1 MKGALKLTTIRGIKL
16 SIHWTFVLLLAWIV
30 LQNVKSGLALGPVVW
45 TLIFVLGI
53 FVCVILHELGHA
65 LMAKQFGIRT
75 RDITLYPIGGVARL
89 ESMPRKPKEELL
101 VALAGP
107 AVNLAIALMLYPLVN
122 FKSIPSEETLSQVG
136 PANFLFALA
145 VVNIWLALFN
155 LVPAFPMDGGRVFR
169 AFLSFWMD
177 RATATKAAAMLGQLI
192 AIGFI
197 FIGFYTNPF
206 LIFIGLFII
215 LGAQSESNYAQAE
228 ALMEGH
234 TVADLTMHEMPL
246 IPPETTVAQL
256 VSEVLNSQK
265 KNFVVWDGQK
275 ALGVVTQLDA
285 IKSLGDRGENA
296 RVREFMQTDI
306 LYLPASMPVADAIVK
321 MQSSGRTV
329 ALVREAEQVVGMVDN
344 DNLVEFILIQRAKQ
358 RTHTVAEKN

>member
-1 MKGALKLTTIRGIKL
+1 MKGTLRLARIKGIQVT
-16 SIHWTFVLLLAWIV
+16 IHWTFVLLLAWIV
-30 LQNVKSGLALGPVVW
+30 LQNVKSGLAVGPVMW
-45 TLIFVLGI
+45 TIIFVLGI

-65 LMAKQFGIRT
+65 LMAMQFGIHT

-107 AVNLAIALMLYPLVN
+107 AVNLVIALILYPFID
-122 FKSIPSEETLSQVG
+122 FKSIASEEALAQIG
-136 PANFLFALA
+136 PANFMFAFA

-155 LVPAFPMDGGRVFR
+155 LVPAFPMDGGRVLR

-177 RATATKAAAMLGQLI
+177 RPLATKSAAMLGQLI

-197 FIGFYTNPF
+197 FLGFYVNPF

-234 TVADLTMHEMPL
+234 TVSDLTMHEMPL
-246 IPPETTVAQL
+246 IAPETTVAQL

-265 KNFVVWDGQK
+265 KNFVVWDGHN
-275 ALGVVTQLDA
+275 ALGIVTQLDA
-285 IKSLGDRGENA
+285 IKALGDRGEQA
-296 RVREFMQTDI
+296 LVHEFMQTDI
-306 LYLPASMPVADAIVK
+306 LYLPATMPVTDAIVK

-329 ALVREAEQVVGMVDN
+329 ALVREADQVVGMVDN

-358 RTHTVAEKN
+358 RIPTFDRN

>member
-1 MKGALKLTTIRGIKL
+1 MKGALKLASIKGIQV

-30 LQNVKSGLALGPVVW
+30 LQNVKSGLAMGPVVW
-45 TLIFVLGI
+45 TVIFVLGI

-65 LMAKQFGIRT
+65 MMAMQFGIRT

-89 ESMPRKPKEELL
+89 ETMPRKPKEELL
-101 VALAGP
+101 VAIAGP
-107 AVNLAIALMLYPLVN
+107 AVNLVIALILYP
-122 FKSIPSEETLSQVG
+122 FIDFRSISAEETLAQVG
-136 PANFLFALA
+136 PANFLFAFA

-169 AFLSFWMD
+169 ALLSFRMD
-177 RATATKAAAMLGQLI
+177 RALATKSAAMLGQLI

-197 FIGFYTNPF
+197 FLGFYVNPF

-215 LGAQSESNYAQAE
+215 LGAQSESSYAQAE

-234 TVADLTMHEMPL
+234 TVSDLTMHEMPL
-246 IPPETTVAQL
+246 LAPDTTVSRL

-265 KNFVVWDGQK
+265 KNFVVWDGQNV
-275 ALGVVTQLDA
+275 LGIVTQLDA
-285 IKSLGDRGENA
+285 IKALGDRGDKA
-296 RVREFMQTDI
+296 RVNEFMQTDI
-306 LYLPASMPVADAIVK
+306 LYLPSSMPVADAIVK
-321 MQSSGRTV
+321 MQSSGRSV
-329 ALVREAEQVVGMVDN
+329 ALVRDAEQVVGMVDN

-358 RTHTVAEKN
+358 RLASVERK